1 MASFTTPTEMVAGDQ
16 LFRAALQLQSTAIA
30 DKQNEFT
37 NVICAKGYNVSSAL
51 NCDICQLKD
60 TCIAKTQIDTLKEEL
75 TSITNEKLQLMNK
88 YSELQDAIKSYLL
101 S

>member
-1 MASFTTPTEMVAGDQ
+1 MNVSNPTEMVACDQ

-60 TCIAKTQIDTLKEEL
+60 TCTAKTQIDTLKQEL
-75 TSITNEKLQLMNK
+75 TSLTDEKLQLMNK
-88 YSELQDAIKSYLL
+88 YSELQDTIKSYLL

>member
-1 MASFTTPTEMVAGDQ
+1 MNVTNPTEMVACDQ
-16 LFRAALQLQSTAIA
+16 LFRAVLQHESTAIA

-51 NCDICQLKD
+51 NCNICELKN
-60 TCIAKTQIDTLKEEL
+60 TCTTKTQIDTLKQEL
-75 TSITNEKLQLMNK
+75 NNLTNEKLQIMKK
-88 YSELQDAIKSYLL
+88 YSELQDTIKNYLL

>member
-1 MASFTTPTEMVAGDQ
+1 MNVSNPTEMVACDQ
-16 LFRAALQLQSTAIA
+16 LFRAVLQRESTAIA

-51 NCDICQLKD
+51 NCDICELKN
-60 TCIAKTQIDTLKEEL
+60 TCTAKTQIDTLKQDL
-75 TSITNEKLQLMNK
+75 NDLIDKKLKIMNK
-88 YSELQDAIKSYLL
+88 YAELQDAIKNYLL

>member
-1 MASFTTPTEMVAGDQ
+1 MNVSNPTEMVACDQ
-16 LFRAALQLQSTAIA
+16 LFRAVLQHESTAIA

-51 NCDICQLKD
+51 NCDICELKN
-60 TCIAKTQIDTLKEEL
+60 TCIGKTQIDTLKQEL
-75 TSITNEKLQLMNK
+75 NNLTNEKLQIMKK
-88 YSELQDAIKSYLL
+88 YSELQDTIKNYLL

>member
-1 MASFTTPTEMVAGDQ
+1 MNVSNPTEMVACDQ
-16 LFRAALQLQSTAIA
+16 LFRAVLQHESTAIA

-51 NCDICQLKD
+51 NCDICELKN
-60 TCIAKTQIDTLKEEL
+60 TCIAKTQIDTLKQEL
-75 TSITNEKLQLMNK
+75 NSLTNEKLQIMEK
-88 YSELQDAIKSYLL
+88 YSELQDTIKNYLL

>member
-1 MASFTTPTEMVAGDQ
+1 MNVSNPTEMVACDQ
-16 LFRAALQLQSTAIA
+16 LFRAVLQHESTAIA

-51 NCDICQLKD
+51 NCDICEFKN
-60 TCIAKTQIDTLKEEL
+60 TCVAKTQIDTLKQEL
-75 TSITNEKLQLMNK
+75 NNLTNEKLQLMKK
-88 YSELQDAIKSYLL
+88 YSELQDTIKNYLL

>member
-1 MASFTTPTEMVAGDQ
+1 MNVSNPTEMVACDQ
-16 LFRAALQLQSTAIA
+16 LFRAALQHESTAIA

-51 NCDICQLKD
+51 NCDICEFKN
-60 TCIAKTQIDTLKEEL
+60 TCVAKPQIDTLKQEL
-75 TSITNEKLQLMNK
+75 NNLTNEKLQLMKK
-88 YSELQDAIKSYLL
+88 YSELQDTIKNYLL

>member
-16 LFRAALQLQSTAIA
+16 LFRAAHKSESTAISE
-30 DKQNEFT
+30 KQNEFT
-37 NVICAKGYNVSSAL
+37 NVICAQGYNVSSAL

-60 TCIAKTQIDTLKEEL
+60 TCIAKTQIDTLNEQL
-75 TSITNEKLQLMNK
+75 TNLTDKKLQLINK
-88 YSELQDAIKSYLL
+88 YSEIQDTIKSYLL

>member
-1 MASFTTPTEMVAGDQ
+1 MNVSNPTEMVACDQ
-16 LFRAALQLQSTAIA
+16 LFRAVLQHESTAIA

-51 NCDICQLKD
+51 NCDICELKN
-60 TCIAKTQIDTLKEEL
+60 TCTAKTQIDTLKQEL
-75 TSITNEKLQLMNK
+75 SNLTNEKLQIMDK
-88 YSELQDAIKSYLL
+88 YSQLQDTIKNYLL